1 MAGGSFPFLAA
12 EPAAISITAHGA
24 DVCSIVKKTTTGT
37 EREREKKSQ
46 RRRRDRVWCVC
57 VGAGEACASAHL
69 RLGDGDHF
77 ILLLRGIDVHHLA
90 GSNLLAYTSYTRRG
104 VRVVQMAERGPSQL
118 LL

>member
-46 RRRRDRVWCVC
+46 RRRRDRVWCVWER
-57 VGAGEACASAHL
+57 GKPAASAHL